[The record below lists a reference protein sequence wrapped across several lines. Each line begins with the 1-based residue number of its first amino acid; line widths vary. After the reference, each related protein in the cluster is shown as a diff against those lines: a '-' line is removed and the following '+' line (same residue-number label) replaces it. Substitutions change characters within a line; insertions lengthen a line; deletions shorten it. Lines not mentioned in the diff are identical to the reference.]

1 MFCEKFNYRY
11 IEMTSK
17 VIYRGGLRNEAT
29 HLQSGAVIL
38 TDAPTDNHGKGEA
51 FSPTDLVA
59 TALAGCM
66 LTIMGI
72 AAGAHGFNV
81 DGAVASVEKVMGT
94 APRRIVEI
102 KIVIDFPADYT
113 DKQKRIIEASAR
125 ECPVANSLHPELKQ
139 TITFNYKKA

>member
-1 MFCEKFNYRY
+1 
-11 IEMTSK
+11 MTST
-17 VIYRGGLRNEAT
+17 VIYKGDLRNEAT
-29 HLQSGAVIL
+29 HTQSGAVIL

-66 LTIMGI
+66 MTIMGI
-72 AAGAHGFNV
+72 ASQTHGFDV
-81 DGAVASVEKVMGT
+81 KGATAQVEKVMGT

-102 KIVIDFPADYT
+102 KITIDFPTDYT
-113 DKQKRIIEASAR
+113 DKEKRIIEAAAR

-139 TITFNYKKA
+139 TFTFNYKKA